1 MNNELPTPVSYETA
15 LISFLTHLKEHN
27 GSSATFTAYRG
38 DLTQL
43 GRYLEDHRIT
53 QVTTV
58 TTQHLSDYVAHIST
72 TGYTPKSISRKIN
85 STKTFFKF
93 LVTTGVIPANVAKAV
108 SHPKF
113 TSNPPRL
120 LTDAE
125 CKALQDMCRLD
136 IRMCAVIELLLQT
149 GMRIGEVANLKM
161 EDYRKNEI
169 VIRAFENNPE
179 RIVPLGKNTISAL
192 QNYLAVRP
200 DVYELTFFVTKTGH
214 PLLIRNMRAAIDR
227 YFRLANIKNVKVNDL
242 RHAFAA
248 HQVKSGVS
256 LEFLTKIMGHKR
268 LVTLTQ
274 YLGYTKSKPGNLTK
288 LVEL

>member
-43 GRYLEDHRIT
+43 GRYLEEHRIT

-58 TTQHLSDYVAHIST
+58 TNRHLSDYVAAISQT
-72 TGYTPKSISRKIN
+72 TYTPKSISRKIN
-85 STKTFFKF
+85 SMKTFFKF
-93 LVTTGVIPANVAKAV
+93 LVANNMIQTNVAKV
-108 SHPKF
+108 IPHPKF
-113 TSNPPRL
+113 TTNPPRIL
-120 LTDAE
+120 IETEL
-125 CKALQDMCRLD
+125 KALQDMCRLD

-149 GMRIGEVANLKM
+149 GMRIGEVANIKM

-169 VIRAFENNPE
+169 VIRVFENNPE
-179 RIVPLGKNTISAL
+179 RVVPLGKNTISAL

-200 DVYELTFFVTKTGH
+200 DVYEPTFFVTKTGH

-227 YFRLANIKNVKVNDL
+227 YFRLAKIKDVKVNDL

-248 HQVKSGVS
+248 FQVKSGVN

-268 LVTLTQ
+268 AVTLNQ

>member
-15 LISFLTHLKEHN
+15 LTSFLSHLKEHN

-43 GRYLEDHRIT
+43 GRYLEEHRIT

-58 TTQHLSDYVAHIST
+58 TSQYLSDYVAYIST
-72 TGYTPKSISRKIN
+72 TSYTPKSISRKIN
-85 STKTFFKF
+85 SMKTFFKF
-93 LVTTGVIPANVAKAV
+93 LVTKGMIQTNVAKV
-108 SHPKF
+108 IPHPKF
-113 TSNPPRL
+113 TTNPPRIL
-120 LTDAE
+120 IEAE
-125 CKALQDMCRLD
+125 CKALQDICRLD

-169 VIRAFENNPE
+169 VIRVFENNPE
-179 RIVPLGKNTISAL
+179 RVVPLSKNTVSAL

-200 DVYELTFFVTKTGH
+200 DVYEQTFFVTKTGH

-227 YFRLANIKNVKVNDL
+227 YFRMAKIKDVKVNDL

-274 YLGYTKSKPGNLTK
+274 YLGYTKSKPGNLLK